1 MKPRVD
7 HIHITVEDLGR
18 AEKFYDRL
26 LPLLGFDTKLKEAD
40 RVPSHEYKIVEYHHN
55 LISIGLV
62 NQRKAYSREKPSR
75 RKARALHHLAFH
87 AENREEVDAVYEEV
101 RKLPAEIVHKPQYYP
116 DYCPDYYAF
125 FFKDSE
131 GIEYEVTSFDRDRYF
146 PA

>member
-7 HIHITVEDLGR
+7 HIHITVEDLGH

-40 RVPSHEYKIVEYHHN
+40 RVPAHEYKIIEYHHN

-75 RKARALHHLAFH
+75 RKAGALHHLAFH

-101 RKLPAEIVHKPQYYP
+101 RKLPTEIIHKPQYYP

-131 GIEYEVTSFDRDRYF
+131 GIEYEITSFDRNRYF

>member
-1 MKPRVD
+1 MKPPVD
-7 HIHITVEDLGR
+7 HIHITVEDLER

-40 RVPSHEYKIVEYHHN
+40 RVPGHEYKIIEYHHN

-62 NQRKAYSREKPSR
+62 NQRKACSREKPSR
-75 RKARALHHLAFH
+75 RKAGALHHLAFH

-101 RKLPAEIVHKPQYYP
+101 RKLPTEIIHKPQYYP

-131 GIEYEVTSFDRDRYF
+131 GIEYEITSFDRDRYF